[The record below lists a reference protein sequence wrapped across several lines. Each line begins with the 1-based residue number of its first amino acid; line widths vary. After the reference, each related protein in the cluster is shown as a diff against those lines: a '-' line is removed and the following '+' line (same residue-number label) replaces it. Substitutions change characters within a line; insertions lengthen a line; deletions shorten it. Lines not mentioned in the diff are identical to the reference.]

1 MLLSLDPR
9 LSMAN
14 PLELSLSDSFNRE
27 RFTRIINESSDVKE
41 LRQVAVLL
49 LGSWLTQKAATQWI
63 LKEALSKPFSV
74 SPETVDLPVSQV
86 KQ

>member
-1 MLLSLDPR
+1 MLLSVDPR
-9 LSMAN
+9 PFMAN

-41 LRQVAVLL
+41 LRQIAVLL

-63 LKEALSKPFSV
+63 LKEAMSKPFAV
-74 SPETVDLPVSQV
+74 SPETVNLPVPQV
-86 KQ
+86 K